1 MKHSSIF
8 STAMHRRL
16 DRRALLPGVGG
27 VGAAGGVAALAGWGS
42 LSSGS
47 AEEISFWHL
56 LSGPDGV
63 TMSGLLDEYMATD
76 GAADVTQT
84 VLGWGAPYYTK
95 LAMASAGGRAPDIAV
110 MHSARVPGYAPGGLL
125 DAWDLDLL
133 GEFGIHQEDF
143 PELIWDKMEVEGE
156 LLNIA
161 LDSHPFVL
169 YYNTDIADE
178 AGVLDSDGLLLPT
191 ETPED
196 FRDLALELSGA
207 APSGYGLSFGWL
219 GDGMNQWRMF
229 YTYYTQMGGTMEL
242 PEGGTMQYQEEIAI
256 DAIEWI
262 LSLIDGEAGNPSHD
276 GGTAISEFATG
287 GSGAFFGGV
296 WEIGSYRDEGV
307 PFDMTMVP
315 GVFGPPT
322 AYADSHSF
330 VLPFQSSP
338 DPERR
343 RAVHALVAH
352 VLKHSLAWADA
363 GHIPAY
369 TPVVEDPAYQELEPQ
384 SHYADAIDHLV
395 YDPPAWFTGSGSDF
409 STYFG
414 NTMQNVWAR
423 RTDPLEGW
431 NAFVARIDDLLAKPS
446 PM

>member
-1 MKHSSIF
+1 MQVVEELPAHLQVES
-8 STAMHRRL
+8 AADL
-16 DRRALLPGVGG
+16 PLPGADAVRLEGD
-27 VGAAGGVAALAGWGS
+27 VALAVEAD
-42 LSSGS
+42 LR
-47 AEEISFWHL
+47 
-56 LSGPDGV
+56 DG
-63 TMSGLLDEYMATD
+63 T
-76 GAADVTQT
+76 
-84 VLGWGAPYYTK
+84 
-95 LAMASAGGRAPDIAV
+95 GRFLFANP
-110 MHSARVPGYAPGGLL
+110 
-125 DAWDLDLL
+125 
-133 GEFGIHQEDF
+133 
-143 PELIWDKMEVEGE
+143 
-156 LLNIA
+156 
-161 LDSHPFVL
+161 PFK
-169 YYNTDIADE
+169 
-178 AGVLDSDGLLLPT
+178 
-191 ETPED
+191 
-196 FRDLALELSGA
+196 R
-207 APSGYGLSFGWL
+207 
-219 GDGMNQWRMF
+219 
-229 YTYYTQMGGTMEL
+229 
-242 PEGGTMQYQEEIAI
+242 
-256 DAIEWI
+256 
-262 LSLIDGEAGNPSHD
+262 
-276 GGTAISEFATG
+276 
-287 GSGAFFGGV
+287 AFFGGV

-431 NAFVARIDDLLAKPS
+431 NAFVGRIDDLLAKPS